1 VLVNVAA
8 PLLLLTLLLLLLAKG
23 STAGAGDIQPFPK
36 LAAVARVVALVLA
49 L

>member
-8 PLLLLTLLLLLLAKG
+8 PLLLALLLLAKG

-36 LAAVARVVALVLA
+36 LAAVARGVAPALVL
-49 L
+49 